1 MDAPTSTMKTPTRPR
16 FTIGG
21 TQINST
27 TKKDQG
33 GQPRFSVGNVPAS
46 ARRHSVF
53 RSLTSNFKDT
63 RPLFTK
69 DCQNDMIKTVHE
81 FLEEHDGENC
91 LPERL
96 IRSPTKQDF
105 VRIFESIY
113 QHLSPDF
120 QLNNVIEEVP
130 MIFRELGYPVPIKP
144 STMQTIGAS
153 HSWPT
158 LLGALTWLIEQ
169 VNVFYTLQ
177 GQVGQQL
184 LLGGDDS
191 SGTLKAYRYSW
202 LCAGFKDYVRNRDAF
217 RNESVFDGKVQA
229 LRNWYE
235 QQEDLDCQ
243 QKTIEAALLQINA
256 ECAELE
262 DDKGNVERLR
272 EDIHRLDGDITKATN
287 YLEKLKLDGE
297 QLAVNLNAINTEVEA
312 AAQILEEHRQKA
324 AELERVLKSQEEI
337 HGMCSTEARSITAE
351 LEQTKLTIRDLNTE
365 LEQLCKQH
373 WLAVPK
379 SKSAFAKQL
388 NRYHK
393 LIEEVKMLR
402 MSIEAEDCSVP
413 DDHIMDAMSLQQSV
427 KDCKNLLEDTEA
439 KFVQRRWDLEL
450 QIKQMKSE
458 AENVKQE
465 EGVIS
470 GKLREAQR
478 AELRAERQRSR
489 DREDCD
495 KDIIAA
501 EAEIDRLENEKEVL
515 ETACH
520 EISSLRREIDTI
532 VMENEEHS
540 RVLREKQARI
550 CDAVLTRFHVIV
562 SDLDM
567 MKESYEWMMRT
578 LQEYVD
584 IRKQLDELCNDED
597 GVPNQYGSD
606 RSIRC

>member
-1 MDAPTSTMKTPTRPR
+1 MFGTERKRQRPSGRLDAPTSTMKTPTRPR

-169 VNVFYTLQ
+169 VFYTLQ

-262 DDKGNVERLR
+262 DDN
-272 EDIHRLDGDITKATN
+272 T
-287 YLEKLKLDGE
+287 
-297 QLAVNLNAINTEVEA
+297 INIEVEA
-312 AAQILEEHRQKA
+312 ATQVLEEHRQKA

-373 WLAVPK
+373 WLAVPR

-402 MSIEAEDCSVP
+402 MSIEAEDCSLP

-427 KDCKNLLEDTEA
+427 KGCKNLLEDTEA

-450 QIKQMKSE
+450 QIKQLKSE

-501 EAEIDRLENEKEVL
+501 EAEIDTL
-515 ETACH
+515 
-520 EISSLRREIDTI
+520 

-567 MKESYEWMMRT
+567 MKSHEWMMRT